1 MKCQKCGADI
11 PEGKIYCEQCGS
23 AIQMVPDYNPVED
36 ISIGTE
42 EKKRTP
48 KPPEKEEEIREER
61 RPWYDRWKYGIAA
74 LCLIVAGF
82 LIFQVSYWS
91 TLAHEEVMEEI
102 PETVLLEKPEFSVA
116 PGTYDYA
123 PQLVIS
129 HVQRAD
135 GIIYYTTDGTTP
147 TAGSQ
152 VYNRPIEIGE
162 GKTTIR
168 AIFIRSD
175 GVQSE
180 EADGI
185 YEVVFQYPEEPVFSV
200 SSGEFS
206 EGFYVTLTAEDDCQ
220 IYYTTNGEEPDR
232 YSRLYQGPIYINPG
246 LTVLRAVSIDSEN
259 RESGI
264 MEEIYTVQEAPV
276 QEAPVPEEGPVEQM
290 PEANEVIP

>member
-11 PEGKIYCEQCGS
+11 PEGKIYCEQCGT

-42 EKKRTP
+42 EKKITV
-48 KPPEKEEEIREER
+48 KQPENEEEIPEEQH
-61 RPWYDRWKYGIAA
+61 PWYYRWRYGLAV
-74 LCLIVAGF
+74 LVLIVAGF

-91 TLAHEEVMEEI
+91 TLDHEDVMEEI
-102 PETVLLEKPEFSVA
+102 PEAVLLEKPEFSVA

-123 PQLVIS
+123 PQLMIT
-129 HVQRAD
+129 HAQRED
-135 GIIYYTTDGTTP
+135 GVIYYTTDGTTP
-147 TAGSQ
+147 NTESQ
-152 VYNRPIEIGE
+152 IYNRSIEIGE

-200 SSGEFS
+200 KSGEYS
-206 EGFYVTLTAEDDCQ
+206 EGFYVTLTAEEGCQ

-232 YSRLYQGPIYINPG
+232 YSKLYQGPIYINPG
-246 LTVLRAVSIDSEN
+246 LTVLRAVSIDSEK

-264 MEEIYTVQEAPV
+264 MEEIYKVQET
-276 QEAPVPEEGPVEQM
+276 PVPEEGSVDQT

>member
-11 PEGKIYCEQCGS
+11 PDGKIYCEHCGA
-23 AIQMVPDYNPVED
+23 AIQMVPDYNPVDD

-42 EKKRTP
+42 EKKRVP
-48 KPPEKEEEIREER
+48 KPPREEEEPPEEPK
-61 RPWYDRWKYGIAA
+61 PWYYRWRYGLAAFFLIAAGIA
-74 LCLIVAGF
+74 V
-82 LIFQVSYWS
+82 FQISYQS
-91 TLAHEEVMEEI
+91 TLVPEEVMEEL

-123 PQLVIS
+123 PQLTIS
-129 HVQRAD
+129 HGQREN
-135 GIIYYTTDGTTP
+135 GVIYYTTDGTTP
-147 TAGSQ
+147 STESQ
-152 VYNRPIEIGE
+152 IYNRPIEIGE

-168 AIFIRSD
+168 AIFVRED

-200 SSGEFS
+200 KSGEFS
-206 EGFYVTLTAEDDCQ
+206 EGFYVTLTAEENCQ

-232 YSRLYQGPIYINPG
+232 YSTLYRGPIYINPG
-246 LTVLRAVSIDSEN
+246 LTVLRAVSIDEEK

-264 MEEIYTVQEAPV
+264 MEEIYKVQEN
-276 QEAPVPEEGPVEQM
+276 PVPEEAPVEEAPAEPE
-290 PEANEVIP
+290 PEATEVIP